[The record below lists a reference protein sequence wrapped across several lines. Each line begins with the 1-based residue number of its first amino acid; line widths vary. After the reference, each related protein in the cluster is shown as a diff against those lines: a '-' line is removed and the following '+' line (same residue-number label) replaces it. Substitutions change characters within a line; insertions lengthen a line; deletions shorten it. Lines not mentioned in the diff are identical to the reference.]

1 MRVVT
6 LLILMGAACWGD
18 SAVGVWKMNM
28 DRSTFPAEDPVPRSL
43 TLRIEP
49 HLRGEIFTLDRVE
62 QDGRAISDSTI
73 LYLDGQA
80 RHFEEPGCYGTQS
93 SQRVDS
99 QTVELLRNC
108 ASGAWTRFLRRRTTP
123 RERILDITA
132 QHPDG
137 RRFERR
143 LVLERQ

>member
-1 MRVVT
+1 MQVVT
-6 LLILMGAACWGD
+6 LLILM
-18 SAVGVWKMNM
+18 SATCRAESPAGVWKMNSG
-28 DRSTFPAEDPVPRSL
+28 RSTFAGDAQPKSF

-49 HLRGEIFTLDRVE
+49 HPRGEVFTLERVE
-62 QDGRAISDSTI
+62 QDGRATSESSI
-73 LYLDGQA
+73 LYLDGQP

-99 QTVELLRNC
+99 QTVEVLRTC
-108 ASGAWTRFLRRRTTP
+108 ASGGWTRFVRRLTIQ
-123 RERILDITA
+123 RELVHEITA
-132 QHPDG
+132 QQPDG